1 MNPTN
6 NRKLI
11 AAAVM
16 GLAFALAGC
25 AGSPTTKSTGNVID
39 DSVIATKVKT
49 KMIEDPVVK
58 ALDIQVETFKGTVQ
72 LSGFAASQDQIDRA
86 VVIARNTAGVKSVR
100 NDIRLK

>member
-1 MNPTN
+1 MNTTN

-16 GLAFALAGC
+16 GLTFALAGC

-39 DSVIATKVKT
+39 DSVIATKVKA
-49 KMIEDPVVK
+49 KMIDDPVVK